1 MVRRLVP
8 IAEVQRP
15 HGVTGELRVRL
26 YNEASDLLLQKPQ
39 VVLRLAD
46 GSERT
51 VRLAAVRPNNQVLL
65 VRFEGVVDRNGA
77 DALRGAIV
85 SVPRELLPPP
95 EEGEVYLCDL
105 EGARVV
111 EGERE
116 IGKVV
121 GIRNFPTC
129 DALVVARP
137 DGTSIE
143 VPVLPAFVVS
153 ADPEQGIVEITG
165 TEALT

>member
-1 MVRRLVP
+1 MSPRLVP

-15 HGVTGELRVRL
+15 HGITGELRVRL

-46 GSERT
+46 GTERT
-51 VRLAAVRPNNQVLL
+51 LRLAAVRPNNQVLL

-77 DALRGAIV
+77 DLLRGAIV
-85 SVPRELLPPP
+85 SVPREMLPPP

-111 EGERE
+111 DGERE
-116 IGKVV
+116 VGKVV

-129 DALVVARP
+129 DALLVEKP
-137 DGTSIE
+137 DGTNIE
-143 VPVLPAFVVS
+143 VPMLPAFVVS
-153 ADPEQGIVEITG
+153 ADPDKGIVEITG
-165 TEALT
+165 TDALT